1 MRQTLHTATLH
12 HASLPTI
19 RTVTPPT
26 FLSFRAAM
34 TAGRRSICCASRRFF
49 TDACWWMALFSL
61 KFRIVFSWLFRSH
74 VKLWNTPTVT
84 CNSHKPVFC
93 NFYMSNRQP
102 NCLPFH
108 KAYATCL
115 IYSVY
120 NLWTWQCYSY
130 NSMEFCTSVGY
141 IIDNMQPWNVLTL
154 AVVISTAAEF
164 RRQYLL
170 LLSGLQDLWTQ
181 QVTSSLH
188 TSTC

>member
-1 MRQTLHTATLH
+1 
-12 HASLPTI
+12 
-19 RTVTPPT
+19 
-26 FLSFRAAM
+26 M

-49 TDACWWMALFSL
+49 TDACCWMALFSL

-93 NFYMSNRQP
+93 NFYMSTTQP

-120 NLWTWQCYSY
+120 DLWTWQCYSY
-130 NSMEFCTSVGY
+130 NSMEFCTPVGY
-141 IIDNMQPWNVLTL
+141 TTDNMQPWNVLTL
-154 AVVISTAAEF
+154 AVVISIAAEF
-164 RRQYLL
+164 RRQYRLFL
-170 LLSGLQDLWTQ
+170 NGLQDLWTQ
-181 QVTSSLH
+181 QVMSSH
-188 TSTC
+188 STHLLASSAK